1 MDLAYGLLPKGM
13 ENHGGS
19 TQDAKNASPW
29 DLGETQTLKTNQFET
44 KRRTESKGLNFSDIL
59 DISN

>member
-1 MDLAYGLLPKGM
+1 MVCSRREWKTTEEVLK
-13 ENHGGS
+13 
-19 TQDAKNASPW
+19 TQKNASPR

-44 KRRTESKGLNFSDIL
+44 KRRTESKGFNFSDIL